1 MDLKKIEIGV
11 VGAGFVGN
19 AVIKAFE
26 KKYVVNVLDT
36 IEDKCTHYCMS
47 SFLNSS
53 DIIFV
58 CVPTPMGKDGEC
70 NTSIVVP
77 KKMSKGNSKIID
89 YDVMVGRKVNSSHFS
104 AHGFCS
110 KYNHY

>member
-53 DIIFV
+53 I
-58 CVPTPMGKDGEC
+58 
-70 NTSIVVP
+70 SI
-77 KKMSKGNSKIID
+77 
-89 YDVMVGRKVNSSHFS
+89 
-104 AHGFCS
+104 
-110 KYNHY
+110 